1 MATKREKKVVVSG
14 VTRDEMEEALGKY
27 AAADAR
33 ISGINS
39 KMDEE
44 FTKIREKNADALA
57 KAEEEKGAAFERVQ
71 VFAVENPDLF
81 SKRKSLETTHGTIG
95 FRTGTPKLKT
105 KKGFTWA
112 SVLEMLKSFGKD
124 FVRTTEEVAKD
135 KLLAD
140 RDNEKTAAV
149 MSKCG
154 ILVTQDEAFYIE
166 LKKEE

>member
-1 MATKREKKVVVSG
+1 MTKREKKVVVAGIS
-14 VTRDEMEEALGKY
+14 RDEMEESLGKY

-33 ISGINS
+33 ISSINS

-44 FTKIREKNADALA
+44 FTKIREKNADVLA
-57 KAEEEKGAAFERVQ
+57 KAEQDKAEAFERVQ
-71 VFAVENPDLF
+71 VFATENPDLF
-81 SKRKSLETTHGTIG
+81 AKRKSIETTHGTIG

-112 SVLEMLKSFGKD
+112 SVLELLKSFGSQ
-124 FVRTTEEVAKD
+124 FVRSTEEVAKD

-140 RDNEKTAAV
+140 RDNEETAKV
-149 MSKCG
+149 MDKCG
-154 ILVTQDEAFYIE
+154 ILVVQDEAFYIE

>member
-1 MATKREKKVVVSG
+1 MATKREKKVVVAGIS
-14 VTRDEMEEALGKY
+14 RDAMEEALGKY
-27 AAADAR
+27 ATADAN
-33 ISGINS
+33 IVSINS
-39 KMDEE
+39 KMDAE

-57 KAEEEKGAAFERVQ
+57 KLEQDKAEAFEVVQ
-71 VFAVENPDLF
+71 VFATENPDLF
-81 SKRKSLETTHGTIG
+81 AKRKSMETTHGVIG

-105 KKGFTWA
+105 RKGFTWA

-140 RDNEKTAAV
+140 RDNEDTAAV
-149 MSKCG
+149 MEKCG
-154 ILVTQDEAFYIE
+154 IQVAQDEAFYIE

>member
-33 ISGINS
+33 ISGINA

-44 FTKIREKNADALA
+44 FTKIRDKNADTLA
-57 KAEEEKGAAFERVQ
+57 AAEEEKATAFERVQ
-71 VFAVENPDLF
+71 VYATENPDLF
-81 SKRKSLETTHGTIG
+81 TKKKSFDTTHGTIG

-112 SVLEMLKSFGKD
+112 SVLEMLKLFGKD

-140 RDNEKTAAV
+140 RENEKTAAV
-149 MSKCG
+149 MDKCG
-154 ILVTQDEAFYIE
+154 ILVAQDETFYIE
-166 LKKEE
+166 LKKED